1 MAPRLAAHLL
11 GLCNVVAG
19 ALVACA
25 PAILMPG
32 LDGLG
37 SPGARLLGV
46 SLGVVLAAVGIG
58 AWLMPADARRMYLWI
73 FGVGRQG
80 RGCGRLGGHGDD
92 DRRDDAGG
100 RGGVR
105 PGGRARH
112 CRHAANGALA
122 RVEQARRLHNP
133 HSTSPRR
140 RSASGRRSTRWRRG
154 DAGKAS
160 TRECPPPGSPCRR
173 ARAGARARWR

>member
-25 PAILMPG
+25 PGILMPG

-37 SPGARLLGV
+37 SAGARLLGI

-73 FGVGRQG
+73 FGVAVKIVAAAVWGATAMTTG
-80 RGCGRLGGHGDD
+80 VTVLA
-92 DRRDDAGG
+92 AG
-100 RGGVR
+100 
-105 PGGRARH
+105 
-112 CRHAANGALA
+112 AAFDLAVALA
-122 RVEQARRLHNP
+122 IASMLRTAR
-133 HSTSPRR
+133 
-140 RSASGRRSTRWRRG
+140 
-154 DAGKAS
+154 
-160 TRECPPPGSPCRR
+160 
-173 ARAGARARWR
+173 